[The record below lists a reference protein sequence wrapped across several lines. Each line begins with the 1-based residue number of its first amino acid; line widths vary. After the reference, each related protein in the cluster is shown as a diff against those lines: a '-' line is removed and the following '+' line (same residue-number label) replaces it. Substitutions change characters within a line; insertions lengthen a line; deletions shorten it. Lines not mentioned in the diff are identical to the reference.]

1 MRKFGF
7 IVATPIFILLSHY
20 LAVFPHEYAH
30 SFMAWLLGDKSNPF
44 ALNYGGTSIS
54 NILLLLNIDQ
64 AVDNKTI
71 YSLGHPYHVAIIAAS
86 GMAINMLFYIVSYL
100 VLKAKKIASYPYCG
114 YFLLYFNLM
123 NLGNIYD
130 YVPMRTFSTHG
141 SMVDISD
148 IEQGFNISPW
158 LVYAIGGYL
167 VAFLIWQFFT
177 KTMISTYINLKI
189 NSTLSRAGLMII
201 CVFILFGYFGLAG
214 FINHGE
220 ISHFISATSFLAIP
234 GMIIVLWPTRNWVVR
249 HRVH

>member
-1 MRKFGF
+1 MKRITF
-7 IVATPIFILLSHY
+7 ILITPVFILLAHY

-30 SFMAWLLGDKSNPF
+30 SFTAWLLGYKSNPF
-44 ALNYGGTSIS
+44 ALNYGGASIS

-86 GMAINMLFYIVSYL
+86 GMAINMLFYIVSFL
-100 VLKAKKIASYPYCG
+100 LLNAKKIASYPYCG

-141 SMVDISD
+141 SMVDILD
-148 IEQGFNISPW
+148 IEQGLNLSPW

-167 VAFLIWQFFT
+167 VAFLVWQFFT
-177 KTMISTYINLKI
+177 KTMITTYINLKI
-189 NSTLSRAGLMII
+189 NSTLSRAVLMII

-220 ISHFISATSFLAIP
+220 ISHFISLTSFLAIP

-249 HRVH
+249 HRAQ